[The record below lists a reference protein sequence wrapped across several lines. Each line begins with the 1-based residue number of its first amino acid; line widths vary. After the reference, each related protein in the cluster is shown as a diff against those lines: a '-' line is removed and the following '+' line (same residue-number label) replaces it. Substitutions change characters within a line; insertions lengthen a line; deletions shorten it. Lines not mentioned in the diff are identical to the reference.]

1 MPEWSYQLPN
11 LIGEIIDQ
19 EKNDIFMRMIN
30 ESVGLGRSDKEV
42 IMDLPI
48 SESSYYR
55 YKRKFE
61 EKLYDIYIYTG
72 NVSRQEILDA
82 KIMEIDSK

>member
-1 MPEWSYQLPN
+1 MVIPTDELD
-11 LIGEIIDQ
+11 GKIIDQ
-19 EKNDIFMRMIN
+19 EQNVIFMRMIN
-30 ESVGLGRSDKEV
+30 ESVRLGRSDKEV

-61 EKLYDIYIYTG
+61 EKLCDIYLY
-72 NVSRQEILDA
+72 RQCQ
-82 KIMEIDSK
+82 